1 MVLVKPK
8 VFAVEPQCPRGGG
21 RDILQAREGN
31 LSGKAEITPFR
42 IPEAAVQIRC
52 LGPGILNQSRDVR
65 LINFTVP
72 QEKQHLVFPWPGN
85 RQLRYSVAI
94 QVRPLFGA
102 HGLEQPGGDAIF
114 RKGKIVVDLGIALA
128 DLAVVRE
135 DPAAVVVKIIEQ
147 VNKRLRRPAVV
158 VLREGKETVPLR
170 PRACH
175 GGVQTALCGAVDFH
189 PERVP

>member
-31 LSGKAEITPFR
+31 LGGEVEITPFR
-42 IPEAAVQIRC
+42 IPETAVQIRR

-65 LINFTVP
+65 LVNFAVP
-72 QEKQHLVFPWPGN
+72 QEKQHLVCSRPGN
-85 RQLRYSVAI
+85 CQLRDSVAV
-94 QVRPLFGA
+94 QVRLFLGP
-102 HGLEQPGGDAIF
+102 HGLEQPGGDAVL
-114 RKGKIVVDLGIALA
+114 REGKIVVDLGIALA